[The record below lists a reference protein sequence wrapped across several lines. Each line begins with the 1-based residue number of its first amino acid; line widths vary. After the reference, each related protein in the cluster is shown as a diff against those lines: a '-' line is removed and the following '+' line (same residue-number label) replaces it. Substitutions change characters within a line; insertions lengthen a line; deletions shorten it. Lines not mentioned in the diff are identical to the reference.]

1 MLDFNQSQSTAPTRG
16 GRRPGAGRKKGS
28 LGKRTQEIAAAAIAD
43 GLTPLDVMLSIMR
56 SEDAS
61 MEMRFKAACEAA
73 PYIHPRLAAVQH
85 SGNDDKPL
93 TIQVLTH
100 VPRPTTQ
107 VV

>member
-1 MLDFNQSQSTAPTRG
+1 MILIKVNQPLRHAV
-16 GRRPGAGRKKGS
+16 AGDPALGERKVHWAS
-28 LGKRTQEIAAAAIAD
+28 EPEEIAAAAVAD

-56 SEDAS
+56 SEDAP

-85 SGNDDKPL
+85 SGNEDKPL

-100 VPRPTTQ
+100 VPRSATPAA
-107 VV
+107 